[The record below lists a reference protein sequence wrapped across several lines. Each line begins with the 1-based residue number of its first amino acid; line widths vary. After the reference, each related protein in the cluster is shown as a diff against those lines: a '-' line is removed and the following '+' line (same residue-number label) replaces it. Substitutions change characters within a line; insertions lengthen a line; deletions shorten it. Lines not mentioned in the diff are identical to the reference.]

1 MGDFVEPC
9 AVKRLSNGPPDIPH
23 YILGV
28 EGFDGSGEPVSS
40 RSSWPEA
47 PRYIHIVA
55 DSVGTWRRRRAEEL
69 PIGSSRTGDRI
80 SVANKQQFDGREE
93 KEKEEDED
101 EDEEEHGT
109 HRSSSCTA

>member
-1 MGDFVEPC
+1 VGDFVEPC

-40 RSSWPEA
+40 RSSWSEA

-55 DSVGTWRRRRAEEL
+55 DAVGTWRRRRAGVL
-69 PIGSSRTGDRI
+69 PVGLLRTVDRI
-80 SVANKQQFDGREE
+80 SFASNDRAGEQEE
-93 KEKEEDED
+93 Q
-101 EDEEEHGT
+101 EEEQEEEEGQT
-109 HRSSSCTA
+109 DGDPL